1 MKVVYKHVFEYL
13 LIISAPDFKQK
24 LFFHNLSSTLVSA
37 NPTIECNADK
47 FTVNIE
53 TKKAYEGNVYV
64 KGFFDRPGCRVEG
77 KGQTKL
83 SITLRFDAADP
94 CGMRRR
100 RQVRSTCLNGS
111 LSMSNWR
118 HQFTIVF

>member
-1 MKVVYKHVFEYL
+1 
-13 LIISAPDFKQK
+13 
-24 LFFHNLSSTLVSA
+24 LFSA

-100 RQVRSTCLNGS
+100 RQVRFDCQKRLKKRS
-111 LSMSNWR
+111 
-118 HQFTIVF
+118 